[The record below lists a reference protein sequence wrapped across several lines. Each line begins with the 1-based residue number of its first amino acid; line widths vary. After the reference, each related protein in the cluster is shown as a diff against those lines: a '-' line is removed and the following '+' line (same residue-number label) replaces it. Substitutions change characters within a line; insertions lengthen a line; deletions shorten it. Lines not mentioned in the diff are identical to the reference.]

1 MELTNNKNAPQ
12 SIPYTIKVL
21 VVLVVLVVSGI
32 KGFLLASL
40 KSFNLGVLL

>member
-21 VVLVVLVVSGI
+21 VVLGI

-40 KSFNLGVLL
+40 KSLNLGVLL

>member
-21 VVLVVLVVSGI
+21 AVLGI